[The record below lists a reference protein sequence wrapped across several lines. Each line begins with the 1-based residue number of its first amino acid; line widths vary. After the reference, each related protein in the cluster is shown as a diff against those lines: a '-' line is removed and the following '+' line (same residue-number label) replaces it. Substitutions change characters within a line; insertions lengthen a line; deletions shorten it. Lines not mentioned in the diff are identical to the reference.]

1 MSPPRA
7 AARNRPVSSSPSARE
22 VSNLGRPS
30 SIRRRERAKI
40 CRQAASVFP
49 VTSAI
54 SGYP

>member
-7 AARNRPVSSSPSARE
+7 AARNRPVSSSPSARD

-30 SIRRRERAKI
+30 SMWRRARANS

-54 SGYP
+54 SGYQ

>member
-7 AARNRPVSSSPSARE
+7 AARNRLVSSSPSARE

-30 SIRRRERAKI
+30 SIRRRARAKI

-54 SGYP
+54 SG